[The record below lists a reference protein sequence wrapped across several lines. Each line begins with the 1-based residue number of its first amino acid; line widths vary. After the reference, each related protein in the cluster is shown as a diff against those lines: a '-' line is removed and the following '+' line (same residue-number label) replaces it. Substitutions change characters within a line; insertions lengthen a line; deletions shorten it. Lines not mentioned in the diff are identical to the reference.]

1 MSTRKNLIRI
11 WAAKQE
17 YDWGRQG
24 SSSLAAQLAS
34 NAIGHGFEIDEN
46 KSYAEVSLTPVLTAI
61 P

>member
-11 WAAKQE
+11 QAAKQE

-34 NAIGHGFEIDEN
+34 NAIGHGFKFEEN
-46 KSYAEVSLTPVLTAI
+46 KSYAEVSSTHVLTSI